1 MARVLHLLPRAAA
14 PLASTVIRRDLEAGD
29 EVTVALLTD
38 ADAAVDSL
46 PDAVRRHRVPSDWSY
61 EQLLEQIF
69 AADRV
74 VTW

>member
-1 MARVLHLLPRAAA
+1 MARVLHLLPRADV
-14 PLASTVIRRDLEAGD
+14 PLARTVIRRDLEAGD
-29 EVTVALLTD
+29 EVTVALLLD
-38 ADAAVDSL
+38 ADAAGAL
-46 PDAVRRHRVPSDWSY
+46 PDGVRLQRVPSDWSY

>member
-1 MARVLHLLPRAAA
+1 MARVLHLLPRAGV
-14 PLASTVIRRDLEAGD
+14 PLAPTVIRRDLEAGD
-29 EVTVALLTD
+29 EVTVALLTEAVID
-38 ADAAVDSL
+38 AL
-46 PDAVRRHRVPSDWSY
+46 PDGVRLQRVPADWSY

>member
-1 MARVLHLLPRAAA
+1 MARVLHLLPRAGI
-14 PLASTVIRRDLEAGD
+14 PLASTVIRQDLDAGD
-29 EVTVALLTD
+29 EVTVALL
-38 ADAAVDSL
+38 AGAPVDGL
-46 PDAVRRHRVPSDWSY
+46 PDGVRLERVPADVGY